1 MHPQTFRKWA
11 RDGRIDYILTEGS
24 QRRYDVDSYLGQSS
38 PAQTVCYCRASSKKQ
53 SADLDRQVAFMRERY
68 PDAEIIRDV
77 GSGLNFRRKGLLAIL
92 ERLHQGDKLRVVVA
106 YRDRLARFGT
116 ELIETLLERNG
127 GELVVLNQ
135 RDLSPEEE
143 LTTDLLAVLT
153 VFGARVNGLRRYH
166 KEIKEDKGLTPTPAR
181 GLSCGAGSALP
192 GTPITRPW
200 SC

>member
-1 MHPQTFRKWA
+1 MHPQTLKKWT
-11 RDGRIDYILTEGS
+11 REGRIDYIRTEGN

-38 PAQTVCYCRASSKKQ
+38 PAQTVCHCRVSSKKK

-106 YRDRLARFGT
+106 YRDHLARFGT

-135 RDLSPEEE
+135 RDLSSEEE
-143 LTTDLLAVLT
+143 LTTDLLAILT

-166 KEIKEDKGLTPTPAR
+166 KEIKEDQ
-181 GLSCGAGSALP
+181 ALP
-192 GTPITRPW
+192 RRAPEG
-200 SC
+200 

>member
-1 MHPQTFRKWA
+1 MHPQTLRTWA
-11 RDGRIDYILTEGS
+11 RDGCIDYIRTEGN

-38 PAQTVCYCRASSKKQ
+38 PAQTVCYCRVSSKKQ

-68 PDAEIIRDV
+68 PDAEIVRDV
-77 GSGLNFRRKGLLAIL
+77 RLSGLNFKRKGLLAIL

-143 LTTDLLAVLT
+143 LTTDLLAILT

-166 KEIKEDKGLTPTPAR
+166 KEIKEDTT
-181 GLSCGAGSALP
+181 LP
-192 GTPITRPW
+192 GRRAAG
-200 SC
+200 